1 MFGIGIL
8 TVSTSGSQGMR
19 QDISGSTIQEILSEP
34 EYRTIHYALVPD
46 DLESIA
52 KQMINWADD
61 IDIDLIVSTGG
72 TAVSYTHL
80 TLPTNREV

>member
-46 DLESIA
+46 DLELS
-52 KQMINWADD
+52 
-61 IDIDLIVSTGG
+61 LI
-72 TAVSYTHL
+72 HI
-80 TLPTNREV
+80 